1 MSKKM
6 DTPQIK
12 KSLNRAVDQLPQP
25 SLQKI
30 MDTPVVKMEQ
40 MDTATRQEPL
50 KNSWFQKLCSPAQ
63 VRHVAAV
70 CGCLLFFFAAG
81 IGGVYSYENILVD
94 SIVDMDVNPS
104 FELKINKKDRVLSF
118 TPLNEDAAQAAEG
131 HTYKDWNVEDAVKDL
146 YRIMEEKEYLTDDR
160 RTVLISVENKNPN
173 RVSQLQGQLSDCI
186 RKTAE
191 ESKKT
196 VRIVTQ
202 EKKKDQALNQTAQN
216 YHISSGKLQFIRMM
230 TAAYPD
236 LDEETL
242 SKMSMEELYRI
253 ILDREKEK
261 PAWLQMNEEDWNEYK
276 EEMKK
281 EKYGDRDSND
291 GDTDDHDS
299 DDDDMDD
306 HDSDDNDLADKDSD
320 DHDSDDGDL
329 ADKDSDDHDS
339 DDGDLADK
347 DSDDHD
353 SDDEDLADKDSDDH
367 DSDNKDS
374 RNKNKNKN
382 KNTRDTDDKDSDDKD
397 SDARAFVDKN
407 SAGKDS
413 DHGDSANRNS
423 EGKDSEDRKSND
435 RDSDD
440 DDSKS
445 KDDEDSD
452 DDDEHQNS
460 DDERD
465 DD

>member
-6 DTPQIK
+6 ETPQIK

-40 MDTATRQEPL
+40 MDTATRQEPW
-50 KNSWFQKLCSPAQ
+50 KNSWLHKLCSPAQ

-81 IGGVYSYENILVD
+81 IGGVYSYQNILVD

-173 RVSQLQGQLSDCI
+173 RVSQLQSQLSDCI

-236 LDEETL
+236 LDEKTL

-276 EEMKK
+276 EEMRK
-281 EKYGDRDSND
+281 EKYGD

-299 DDDDMDD
+299 DD
-306 HDSDDNDLADKDSD
+306 
-320 DHDSDDGDL
+320 GDL
-329 ADKDSDDHDS
+329 T
-339 DDGDLADK
+339 DK

-382 KNTRDTDDKDSDDKD
+382 TRDTDDKDSDDKD
-397 SDARAFVDKN
+397 SDARASVDKN

>member
-6 DTPQIK
+6 ETPQIK

-50 KNSWFQKLCSPAQ
+50 KNSWLHKLCSPAQ

-160 RTVLISVENKNPN
+160 RTVLISVENRNPN
-173 RVSQLQGQLSDCI
+173 RVSQLQSQLSNCI

-236 LDEETL
+236 LDEKTL

-253 ILDREKEK
+253 IFDREKEK
-261 PAWLQMNEEDWNEYK
+261 PAWLQMDEEDWNEYK
-276 EEMKK
+276 EEMRK
-281 EKYGDRDSND
+281 EKYGDRDSDD
-291 GDTDDHDS
+291 GDTDDHDT
-299 DDDDMDD
+299 
-306 HDSDDNDLADKDSD
+306 DDNDLTDKDSD

-329 ADKDSDDHDS
+329 ADKDSADHDS
-339 DDGDLADK
+339 DDKSPADQH
-347 DSDDHD
+347 S
-353 SDDEDLADKDSDDH
+353 ADH

-374 RNKNKNKN
+374 RNKNKN

-397 SDARAFVDKN
+397 SDARASVDKN

-423 EGKDSEDRKSND
+423 EGKDSEDRKSNA

-460 DDERD
+460 EDERD

>member
-63 VRHVAAV
+63 VRHVATV

-236 LDEETL
+236 LDEKTL

-253 ILDREKEK
+253 IFDREKEK
-261 PAWLQMNEEDWNEYK
+261 PAWLQMDEEDWNEYK
-276 EEMKK
+276 EEMRK
-281 EKYGDRDSND
+281 EKYGD

-299 DDDDMDD
+299 DD
-306 HDSDDNDLADKDSD
+306 
-320 DHDSDDGDL
+320 GDL
-329 ADKDSDDHDS
+329 T
-339 DDGDLADK
+339 DK

-382 KNTRDTDDKDSDDKD
+382 TRDTDDKDSDDKD
-397 SDARAFVDKN
+397 SDTRAFVDKN

-445 KDDEDSD
+445 KDDKDSD
-452 DDDEHQNS
+452 DDAEHQNS

>member
-6 DTPQIK
+6 ETPQIK

-50 KNSWFQKLCSPAQ
+50 KNSWFHKLCSPAQ

-173 RVSQLQGQLSDCI
+173 RVSQLQSQLSDCI

-236 LDEETL
+236 LDEKTL

-253 ILDREKEK
+253 IFDREKEK
-261 PAWLQMNEEDWNEYK
+261 PAWLQMDEEDWNEYK
-276 EEMKK
+276 EEMRK
-281 EKYGDRDSND
+281 EKYGDRDSDD

-299 DDDDMDD
+299 V
-306 HDSDDNDLADKDSD
+306 DNDLT
-320 DHDSDDGDL
+320 
-329 ADKDSDDHDS
+329 
-339 DDGDLADK
+339 DK

-382 KNTRDTDDKDSDDKD
+382 TRDTDDKDSDDKD
-397 SDARAFVDKN
+397 SDARASVDKN

-460 DDERD
+460 ENERD

>member
-50 KNSWFQKLCSPAQ
+50 KNSWFHKLCCPAQ
-63 VRHVAAV
+63 VRHVTAV

-104 FELKINKKDRVLSF
+104 FELKINKNERVLSF
-118 TPLNEDAAQAAEG
+118 TPLNEDAVQAAEG

-173 RVSQLQGQLSDCI
+173 RVSQLQSQLSDCI

-236 LDEETL
+236 LDEKTL

-253 ILDREKEK
+253 IFDREKEK
-261 PAWLQMNEEDWNEYK
+261 PAWLQMDEEDWNEYK
-276 EEMKK
+276 EEMRK
-281 EKYGDRDSND
+281 EKYGDRDSDD
-291 GDTDDHDS
+291 GDTDDYDS
-299 DDDDMDD
+299 
-306 HDSDDNDLADKDSD
+306 
-320 DHDSDDGDL
+320 
-329 ADKDSDDHDS
+329 
-339 DDGDLADK
+339 
-347 DSDDHD
+347 
-353 SDDEDLADKDSDDH
+353 
-367 DSDNKDS
+367 
-374 RNKNKNKN
+374 
-382 KNTRDTDDKDSDDKD
+382 
-397 SDARAFVDKN
+397 
-407 SAGKDS
+407 
-413 DHGDSANRNS
+413 
-423 EGKDSEDRKSND
+423 DRKST
-435 RDSDD
+435 RL
-440 DDSKS
+440 
-445 KDDEDSD
+445 
-452 DDDEHQNS
+452 NS
-460 DDERD
+460 SHSGESRMPSSA
-465 DD
+465 

>member
-70 CGCLLFFFAAG
+70 CGWLLFFFAAG

-118 TPLNEDAAQAAEG
+118 TSLNEDAAQAAEG

-281 EKYGDRDSND
+281 EKYGDRDSD
-291 GDTDDHDS
+291 DEDTDDHDS

-306 HDSDDNDLADKDSD
+306 HDSDGN
-320 DHDSDDGDL
+320 
-329 ADKDSDDHDS
+329 
-339 DDGDLADK
+339 
-347 DSDDHD
+347 
-353 SDDEDLADKDSDDH
+353 DLADKDSDDH

-445 KDDEDSD
+445 KDDKDSD
-452 DDDEHQNS
+452 DDAEHQNS

>member
-50 KNSWFQKLCSPAQ
+50 KNSWFHKLCSPAQ

-160 RTVLISVENKNPN
+160 RTVLISVENRNPN
-173 RVSQLQGQLSDCI
+173 RVSQLQSQLSDCI

-236 LDEETL
+236 LDEKTL

-253 ILDREKEK
+253 IFDREKEK

-276 EEMKK
+276 EEMRK
-281 EKYGDRDSND
+281 EKYGDRDSDD

-306 HDSDDNDLADKDSD
+306 HDSDDNDLTDKDSD

-347 DSDDHD
+347 NSDDHD

-382 KNTRDTDDKDSDDKD
+382 TRDTDDKDSDDKD
-397 SDARAFVDKN
+397 SDARASVDKN

-460 DDERD
+460 EDERD

>member
-1 MSKKM
+1 M
-6 DTPQIK
+6 
-12 KSLNRAVDQLPQP
+12 
-25 SLQKI
+25 
-30 MDTPVVKMEQ
+30 
-40 MDTATRQEPL
+40 
-50 KNSWFQKLCSPAQ
+50 
-63 VRHVAAV
+63 AAV

-160 RTVLISVENKNPN
+160 RTVLISVENRNPN
-173 RVSQLQGQLSDCI
+173 RVSQLQSQLSNCI

-236 LDEETL
+236 LDEKTL

-253 ILDREKEK
+253 IFDREKEK
-261 PAWLQMNEEDWNEYK
+261 PAWLQMDEEDWNEYK
-276 EEMKK
+276 EEMRK
-281 EKYGDRDSND
+281 EKYGDRDSDD
-291 GDTDDHDS
+291 GDTDDHDT
-299 DDDDMDD
+299 
-306 HDSDDNDLADKDSD
+306 DDNDLTDKDSD

-329 ADKDSDDHDS
+329 ADKDSADHDS
-339 DDGDLADK
+339 DDGDLTDK

-353 SDDEDLADKDSDDH
+353 SDDEDLADKDSADHDSDDKSPADQHSADH

-374 RNKNKNKN
+374 RNKNKN

-397 SDARAFVDKN
+397 SDARASVDKN

-423 EGKDSEDRKSND
+423 EGKDSEDRKSNA

-460 DDERD
+460 EDERD

>member
-6 DTPQIK
+6 ETPQIK

-146 YRIMEEKEYLTDDR
+146 YPIMEEKEYLTDDR
-160 RTVLISVENKNPN
+160 RTVLISVENRNPN
-173 RVSQLQGQLSDCI
+173 RVSQLQSQLSNCI

-236 LDEETL
+236 LDEKTL

-253 ILDREKEK
+253 IFDREKEK
-261 PAWLQMNEEDWNEYK
+261 PAWLQMDEEDWNEYK
-276 EEMKK
+276 EEMRK
-281 EKYGDRDSND
+281 EKYGDRDSDD
-291 GDTDDHDS
+291 GDTDDHDT
-299 DDDDMDD
+299 
-306 HDSDDNDLADKDSD
+306 DDNDLTDKDSD

-329 ADKDSDDHDS
+329 ADKDSADHDS
-339 DDGDLADK
+339 DDKSPADQH
-347 DSDDHD
+347 S
-353 SDDEDLADKDSDDH
+353 ADH

-374 RNKNKNKN
+374 RNKNKN

-397 SDARAFVDKN
+397 SDARASVDKN

-423 EGKDSEDRKSND
+423 EGKDSEDRKSNA

-460 DDERD
+460 EDERD

>member
-6 DTPQIK
+6 ETPQIK

-50 KNSWFQKLCSPAQ
+50 KNGWFHKLCSPAQ

-81 IGGVYSYENILVD
+81 IGGVYTYENILVD

-173 RVSQLQGQLSDCI
+173 RVSQLQSQLSDCI

-236 LDEETL
+236 LDEKTL

-253 ILDREKEK
+253 IFDREKEK
-261 PAWLQMNEEDWNEYK
+261 PAWLQMDEEDWNEYK
-276 EEMKK
+276 EEMRK
-281 EKYGDRDSND
+281 EKYGD

-299 DDDDMDD
+299 DD
-306 HDSDDNDLADKDSD
+306 
-320 DHDSDDGDL
+320 GDL
-329 ADKDSDDHDS
+329 T
-339 DDGDLADK
+339 DK

-382 KNTRDTDDKDSDDKD
+382 TRDTDDKDSDDKD
-397 SDARAFVDKN
+397 SDARASVDKN

-460 DDERD
+460 EDERD

>member
-6 DTPQIK
+6 ETPQIK

-50 KNSWFQKLCSPAQ
+50 KNSWLHKLCSPAQ

-160 RTVLISVENKNPN
+160 RTVLISVENRNPN
-173 RVSQLQGQLSDCI
+173 RVSQLQSQLSNCI

-236 LDEETL
+236 LDEKTL

-253 ILDREKEK
+253 IFDREKEK
-261 PAWLQMNEEDWNEYK
+261 PAWLQMDEEDWNEYK
-276 EEMKK
+276 EEMRK
-281 EKYGDRDSND
+281 EKYGD

-299 DDDDMDD
+299 DD
-306 HDSDDNDLADKDSD
+306 
-320 DHDSDDGDL
+320 GDL
-329 ADKDSDDHDS
+329 T
-339 DDGDLADK
+339 DK

-353 SDDEDLADKDSDDH
+353 SDDEDLADKDTDDH

-374 RNKNKNKN
+374 RNKNKN

-397 SDARAFVDKN
+397 SDARASVDKN

>member
-30 MDTPVVKMEQ
+30 MDTPVVNMEQ

-236 LDEETL
+236 LDEKTL

-253 ILDREKEK
+253 IFDREKEK
-261 PAWLQMNEEDWNEYK
+261 PAWLQMDEEDWNEYK
-276 EEMKK
+276 EEMRK
-281 EKYGDRDSND
+281 EKYGD

-299 DDDDMDD
+299 DD
-306 HDSDDNDLADKDSD
+306 
-320 DHDSDDGDL
+320 GDL
-329 ADKDSDDHDS
+329 T
-339 DDGDLADK
+339 DK

-382 KNTRDTDDKDSDDKD
+382 TRDTDDKDSDDKD
-397 SDARAFVDKN
+397 SDARASVDKN

>member
-6 DTPQIK
+6 ETPQIK

-40 MDTATRQEPL
+40 MDTATRQEPW
-50 KNSWFQKLCSPAQ
+50 KNSWLHKLCSPAQ

-236 LDEETL
+236 LDEKTL

-253 ILDREKEK
+253 IFDREKEK
-261 PAWLQMNEEDWNEYK
+261 PAWLQMDEEDWNEYK
-276 EEMKK
+276 EEMRK
-281 EKYGDRDSND
+281 ETYGD

-299 DDDDMDD
+299 DD
-306 HDSDDNDLADKDSD
+306 
-320 DHDSDDGDL
+320 GDL
-329 ADKDSDDHDS
+329 T
-339 DDGDLADK
+339 DK

-382 KNTRDTDDKDSDDKD
+382 TRDTDDKDSDDKD
-397 SDARAFVDKN
+397 SDARASVDKN

>member
-6 DTPQIK
+6 ETPQIK
-12 KSLNRAVDQLPQP
+12 KSLNRAVDQLPQK
-25 SLQKI
+25 SLKKI

-40 MDTATRQEPL
+40 MDTATRQEPW
-50 KNSWFQKLCSPAQ
+50 KNSWLHKLCSPAQ

-173 RVSQLQGQLSDCI
+173 RVSQLQSQLSDCI

-236 LDEETL
+236 LDEKTL
-242 SKMSMEELYRI
+242 SKMSMEELDRI
-253 ILDREKEK
+253 IFDREKEK
-261 PAWLQMNEEDWNEYK
+261 PAWLQMDEEDWNEYK
-276 EEMKK
+276 EEMRK
-281 EKYGDRDSND
+281 EKYGD

-299 DDDDMDD
+299 DD
-306 HDSDDNDLADKDSD
+306 
-320 DHDSDDGDL
+320 GDL
-329 ADKDSDDHDS
+329 T
-339 DDGDLADK
+339 DK

-382 KNTRDTDDKDSDDKD
+382 TRDTDDKDSDDKD
-397 SDARAFVDKN
+397 SDARASVDKN

>member
-6 DTPQIK
+6 ETPQIK

-50 KNSWFQKLCSPAQ
+50 KNSWLHKLCSPAQ

-173 RVSQLQGQLSDCI
+173 RVSQLQSQLSNCI

-281 EKYGDRDSND
+281 EKYGDRDSD
-291 GDTDDHDS
+291 DKDTDDHDS

-353 SDDEDLADKDSDDH
+353 SDDEDLADKDTDDH

-397 SDARAFVDKN
+397 SDARASVDKN

>member
-6 DTPQIK
+6 ETPQIK

-173 RVSQLQGQLSDCI
+173 RVSQLQSQLSDCI

-236 LDEETL
+236 LDEKTL

-253 ILDREKEK
+253 IFDREKEK
-261 PAWLQMNEEDWNEYK
+261 PAWLQMDEEDWNEYK
-276 EEMKK
+276 EEMRK
-281 EKYGDRDSND
+281 EKYGD

-299 DDDDMDD
+299 DD
-306 HDSDDNDLADKDSD
+306 
-320 DHDSDDGDL
+320 GDL
-329 ADKDSDDHDS
+329 T
-339 DDGDLADK
+339 DK

-353 SDDEDLADKDSDDH
+353 SDDEDLADKDTDDH

-374 RNKNKNKN
+374 RNKNKN

-397 SDARAFVDKN
+397 SDARASVDKN

-445 KDDEDSD
+445 KDDKDSD
-452 DDDEHQNS
+452 DDAEHQNS

>member
-6 DTPQIK
+6 ETPQIK

-50 KNSWFQKLCSPAQ
+50 KNSWLHKLCSPAQ

-173 RVSQLQGQLSDCI
+173 RVSQLQSQLSDCI

-236 LDEETL
+236 LDEKTL

-253 ILDREKEK
+253 IFDREKEK
-261 PAWLQMNEEDWNEYK
+261 PAWLQMDEEDWNEYK
-276 EEMKK
+276 EEMRK
-281 EKYGDRDSND
+281 EKYGDRYSDD
-291 GDTDDHDS
+291 GDTDDHDT
-299 DDDDMDD
+299 
-306 HDSDDNDLADKDSD
+306 DDNDLT
-320 DHDSDDGDL
+320 
-329 ADKDSDDHDS
+329 
-339 DDGDLADK
+339 DK

-382 KNTRDTDDKDSDDKD
+382 TRDTDDKDSDDKD
-397 SDARAFVDKN
+397 SDARASVDKN

-460 DDERD
+460 EDERD

>member
-6 DTPQIK
+6 ETPQIK

-50 KNSWFQKLCSPAQ
+50 KNSWLHKLCSPAQ

-173 RVSQLQGQLSDCI
+173 RVSQLQSQLSDCI

-236 LDEETL
+236 LDEKTL

-253 ILDREKEK
+253 IFDREKEK
-261 PAWLQMNEEDWNEYK
+261 PAWLQMDEEDWNEYK
-276 EEMKK
+276 EEMRK
-281 EKYGDRDSND
+281 EKYGDRDSDD

-299 DDDDMDD
+299 DDKDSDD
-306 HDSDDNDLADKDSD
+306 HDSDDRDLADKDSD

-329 ADKDSDDHDS
+329 T
-339 DDGDLADK
+339 DK

-382 KNTRDTDDKDSDDKD
+382 TRDTDDKDSDDKD
-397 SDARAFVDKN
+397 SDARASVDKN

-413 DHGDSANRNS
+413 DHRDSANRNS
-423 EGKDSEDRKSND
+423 EGKDSEERKSND

>member
-6 DTPQIK
+6 ETPQIK

-50 KNSWFQKLCSPAQ
+50 KNSWLHKLCSPAQ

-173 RVSQLQGQLSDCI
+173 RVSQLQSQLSNCI

-230 TAAYPD
+230 TVAYPD
-236 LDEETL
+236 LDEKTL

-253 ILDREKEK
+253 IFDREKEK
-261 PAWLQMNEEDWNEYK
+261 PAWLQMDEEDWNEYK
-276 EEMKK
+276 EEMRK
-281 EKYGDRDSND
+281 EKYGD

-299 DDDDMDD
+299 DD
-306 HDSDDNDLADKDSD
+306 
-320 DHDSDDGDL
+320 GDL
-329 ADKDSDDHDS
+329 T
-339 DDGDLADK
+339 DK

-382 KNTRDTDDKDSDDKD
+382 TRDTDDKDSDDKD
-397 SDARAFVDKN
+397 SDARASVDKN

-465 DD
+465 DE

>member
-276 EEMKK
+276 EEMRK
-281 EKYGDRDSND
+281 EKYGD

-299 DDDDMDD
+299 DD
-306 HDSDDNDLADKDSD
+306 
-320 DHDSDDGDL
+320 GDL
-329 ADKDSDDHDS
+329 T
-339 DDGDLADK
+339 DK

-353 SDDEDLADKDSDDH
+353 SDDEDLADKDTDDH

-374 RNKNKNKN
+374 RNKNKN

-397 SDARAFVDKN
+397 SDARASVDKN

>member
-6 DTPQIK
+6 ETPQIK

-173 RVSQLQGQLSDCI
+173 RVSQLQSQLSDCI

-236 LDEETL
+236 LDEKTL

-253 ILDREKEK
+253 IFDREKEK
-261 PAWLQMNEEDWNEYK
+261 PAWLQMDEEDWNEYK
-276 EEMKK
+276 EEMRK
-281 EKYGDRDSND
+281 EKYGD

-299 DDDDMDD
+299 DD
-306 HDSDDNDLADKDSD
+306 
-320 DHDSDDGDL
+320 GDL
-329 ADKDSDDHDS
+329 T
-339 DDGDLADK
+339 DK

-382 KNTRDTDDKDSDDKD
+382 TRDTDDKDSDDKD
-397 SDARAFVDKN
+397 SDARASVDKN

>member
-50 KNSWFQKLCSPAQ
+50 KNSWFQKLCGPAQ

-281 EKYGDRDSND
+281 EKYGDRDSDD

-320 DHDSDDGDL
+320 DHDS
-329 ADKDSDDHDS
+329 A
-339 DDGDLADK
+339 DGDLADK

-374 RNKNKNKN
+374 RNKNKN

-445 KDDEDSD
+445 KDDKDSD
-452 DDDEHQNS
+452 DDAEHQNS

>member
-281 EKYGDRDSND
+281 EKYGDRDSDD

-299 DDDDMDD
+299 DD
-306 HDSDDNDLADKDSD
+306 NDLT
-320 DHDSDDGDL
+320 
-329 ADKDSDDHDS
+329 
-339 DDGDLADK
+339 DK

-382 KNTRDTDDKDSDDKD
+382 TRDTDDKDSDDKD
-397 SDARAFVDKN
+397 SDARASVDKN

-440 DDSKS
+440 DDSKL

>member
-6 DTPQIK
+6 ETPQIK

-40 MDTATRQEPL
+40 MDTATRQEPW
-50 KNSWFQKLCSPAQ
+50 KNSWLHKLCSPAQ

-173 RVSQLQGQLSDCI
+173 RVSQLQSQLSDCI

-236 LDEETL
+236 LDEKTL

-253 ILDREKEK
+253 IFDREKEK
-261 PAWLQMNEEDWNEYK
+261 PAWLQMDEEDWNEYK
-276 EEMKK
+276 EEMRK
-281 EKYGDRDSND
+281 EKYGD

-299 DDDDMDD
+299 DDG
-306 HDSDDNDLADKDSD
+306 DLTDKDSD
-320 DHDSDDGDL
+320 DHDSDD
-329 ADKDSDDHDS
+329 A
-339 DDGDLADK
+339 
-347 DSDDHD
+347 
-353 SDDEDLADKDSDDH
+353 DLADKDSDDH

-382 KNTRDTDDKDSDDKD
+382 TRDTDDKDSDDKD
-397 SDARAFVDKN
+397 SDARASVDKN

>member
-173 RVSQLQGQLSDCI
+173 RVSQLQSQLSDCI

-236 LDEETL
+236 LDEKTL

-253 ILDREKEK
+253 IFDREKEK
-261 PAWLQMNEEDWNEYK
+261 PAWLQMDEEDWNEYK
-276 EEMKK
+276 EEMRK
-281 EKYGDRDSND
+281 EKYGD
-291 GDTDDHDS
+291 G
-299 DDDDMDD
+299 
-306 HDSDDNDLADKDSD
+306 
-320 DHDSDDGDL
+320 
-329 ADKDSDDHDS
+329 
-339 DDGDLADK
+339 
-347 DSDDHD
+347 
-353 SDDEDLADKDSDDH
+353 
-367 DSDNKDS
+367 
-374 RNKNKNKN
+374 
-382 KNTRDTDDKDSDDKD
+382 DTDDKDSDDKD
-397 SDARAFVDKN
+397 SDARASVDKN

>member
-281 EKYGDRDSND
+281 EKYGDRDSDD

-299 DDDDMDD
+299 DD
-306 HDSDDNDLADKDSD
+306 NDLTDKDSD

-339 DDGDLADK
+339 D
-347 DSDDHD
+347 
-353 SDDEDLADKDSDDH
+353 
-367 DSDNKDS
+367 NKDS
-374 RNKNKNKN
+374 RNKNKN

-397 SDARAFVDKN
+397 SDARASVDKN

-440 DDSKS
+440 DDSKL

>member
-6 DTPQIK
+6 ETPQIK

-40 MDTATRQEPL
+40 MDTATRQEPW
-50 KNSWFQKLCSPAQ
+50 KNSWLHKLCSPAQ

-173 RVSQLQGQLSDCI
+173 RVSQLQSQLSDCI

-236 LDEETL
+236 LDEKTL

-253 ILDREKEK
+253 IFDREKEK
-261 PAWLQMNEEDWNEYK
+261 PAWLQMDEEDWNEYK
-276 EEMKK
+276 EEMRK
-281 EKYGDRDSND
+281 EKYGD

-299 DDDDMDD
+299 DD
-306 HDSDDNDLADKDSD
+306 
-320 DHDSDDGDL
+320 GDL
-329 ADKDSDDHDS
+329 T
-339 DDGDLADK
+339 
-347 DSDDHD
+347 
-353 SDDEDLADKDSDDH
+353 DKDSDDH

-397 SDARAFVDKN
+397 SDARASVDKN

>member
-6 DTPQIK
+6 ETPQIK

-50 KNSWFQKLCSPAQ
+50 KNSWLHKLCSPAQ

-173 RVSQLQGQLSDCI
+173 RVSQLQSQLSNCI

-230 TAAYPD
+230 TVAYPD
-236 LDEETL
+236 LDEKTL

-253 ILDREKEK
+253 IFDREKEK
-261 PAWLQMNEEDWNEYK
+261 PAWLQMDEEDWNEYK
-276 EEMKK
+276 EEMRK
-281 EKYGDRDSND
+281 EKYGD

-299 DDDDMDD
+299 DD
-306 HDSDDNDLADKDSD
+306 
-320 DHDSDDGDL
+320 GDL
-329 ADKDSDDHDS
+329 T
-339 DDGDLADK
+339 DK

-382 KNTRDTDDKDSDDKD
+382 TRDTDDKDSDDKD
-397 SDARAFVDKN
+397 SDARASVDKN

>member
-6 DTPQIK
+6 ETPQIK

-30 MDTPVVKMEQ
+30 KDTPVVKMEQ
-40 MDTATRQEPL
+40 MDTPTRQEPL
-50 KNSWFQKLCSPAQ
+50 KNSWLHKLCSPAQ

-160 RTVLISVENKNPN
+160 RTVLISVENRNPN
-173 RVSQLQGQLSDCI
+173 RVSQLQSQLSNCI

-236 LDEETL
+236 LDEKTL

-253 ILDREKEK
+253 IFDREKEK
-261 PAWLQMNEEDWNEYK
+261 PAWLQMDEEDWNEYK
-276 EEMKK
+276 EEMRK
-281 EKYGDRDSND
+281 EKYGDRDSDD
-291 GDTDDHDS
+291 GDTDDHDT
-299 DDDDMDD
+299 
-306 HDSDDNDLADKDSD
+306 DDNDLT
-320 DHDSDDGDL
+320 
-329 ADKDSDDHDS
+329 
-339 DDGDLADK
+339 DK

-353 SDDEDLADKDSDDH
+353 SDDEDLADKDSADHDSDDKSPADQHSADH

-374 RNKNKNKN
+374 RNKNKN

-397 SDARAFVDKN
+397 SDARASVDKN

-423 EGKDSEDRKSND
+423 EGKDSEDRKSNA

-452 DDDEHQNS
+452 DDDEHQKS
-460 DDERD
+460 EDERD

>member
-281 EKYGDRDSND
+281 EKYGDRDSDD

-299 DDDDMDD
+299 DD
-306 HDSDDNDLADKDSD
+306 NDLT
-320 DHDSDDGDL
+320 
-329 ADKDSDDHDS
+329 DKDSDDHDS

-353 SDDEDLADKDSDDH
+353 SDDEDLADKDTDDH

-374 RNKNKNKN
+374 RNKNKN

-397 SDARAFVDKN
+397 SDARASVDKN

-440 DDSKS
+440 DDSKL

>member
-1 MSKKM
+1 MSKKIE
-6 DTPQIK
+6 TPQIK

-30 MDTPVVKMEQ
+30 MDTPVIKMEQ

-50 KNSWFQKLCSPAQ
+50 KNGWFHKLCSPAQ

-81 IGGVYSYENILVD
+81 IGGVYTYENILVD

-118 TPLNEDAAQAAEG
+118 TPLNDDAVQAAEG

-160 RTVLISVENKNPN
+160 RTVLITVENKNPN
-173 RVSQLQGQLSDCI
+173 RVSQLKSQLSDCI

-236 LDEETL
+236 LDEKTL

-253 ILDREKEK
+253 ILAREKEK
-261 PAWLQMNEEDWNEYK
+261 PAWLQMDEEDWNEYK
-276 EEMKK
+276 EEMRK
-281 EKYGDRDSND
+281 EKYGDRNSDD
-291 GDTDDHDS
+291 GDTDDQDSEDYDS
-299 DDDDMDD
+299 DDRNLADKDSED
-306 HDSDDNDLADKDSD
+306 HDSDDRDLADKDSD
-320 DHDSDDGDL
+320 DHDSDNR
-329 ADKDSDDHDS
+329 DS
-339 DDGDLADK
+339 ADK

-353 SDDEDLADKDSDDH
+353 SDDEDLDDQDSADRDSDDKGPADKDSDDH

-374 RNKNKNKN
+374 RYKNKSA
-382 KNTRDTDDKDSDDKD
+382 RDTDDKDYGDKD
-397 SDARAFVDKN
+397 SDI
-407 SAGKDS
+407 
-413 DHGDSANRNS
+413 
-423 EGKDSEDRKSND
+423 RKSDD

-445 KDDEDSD
+445 KDDGDSD

-460 DDERD
+460 DDDRD

>member
-63 VRHVAAV
+63 VRHVATV

-281 EKYGDRDSND
+281 EKYGDRDSDD

-306 HDSDDNDLADKDSD
+306 HDSDDN
-320 DHDSDDGDL
+320 DL

-382 KNTRDTDDKDSDDKD
+382 KNKNTRDTDDKDSDDKD
-397 SDARAFVDKN
+397 SDTRAFVDKN

-445 KDDEDSD
+445 KDDKDSD
-452 DDDEHQNS
+452 DDAEHQNS

>member
-6 DTPQIK
+6 ETPQIK

-50 KNSWFQKLCSPAQ
+50 KNSWLHKLCSPAQ

-160 RTVLISVENKNPN
+160 RTVLISVENRNPN
-173 RVSQLQGQLSDCI
+173 RVSQLQSQLSNCI

-236 LDEETL
+236 LDEKTL

-253 ILDREKEK
+253 IFDREKEK
-261 PAWLQMNEEDWNEYK
+261 PAWLQMDEEDWNEYK
-276 EEMKK
+276 EEMRK
-281 EKYGDRDSND
+281 EKYGDRDSDD
-291 GDTDDHDS
+291 GDTDDHDT
-299 DDDDMDD
+299 
-306 HDSDDNDLADKDSD
+306 DDNDLT
-320 DHDSDDGDL
+320 
-329 ADKDSDDHDS
+329 
-339 DDGDLADK
+339 DK

-374 RNKNKNKN
+374 RNKNKN

-423 EGKDSEDRKSND
+423 EGKDSEDRKSNA

-460 DDERD
+460 EDERD